1 MKRKTVSKLAA
12 LAGAFGITLMS
23 TCSVFAGSG
32 ISLYNDVQNDSVG
45 PNPYMEYDAETNEF
59 IDNTPDEEYTVE
71 VEENLGN
78 ASARTLKT
86 FDWNVMPKYLK
97 YTSGFRASKGGT
109 ISVGAMMTPSTSYIY
124 YGIVEPDGV
133 RRCVYGKSSLS
144 HTFALDQTGYYNVY
158 VRNENSHY
166 VAVSGTYRY

>member
-12 LAGAFGITLMS
+12 MAGAFGITLMS

-71 VEENLGN
+71 VEENSGSPL
-78 ASARTLKT
+78 ARTLKD

-97 YTSGFRASKGGT
+97 CTSGFRASSGGK
-109 ISVGAMMTPSTSYIY
+109 ISIGAVMSPSTSYIY
-124 YGIVEPDGV
+124 CGIIEPDGV
-133 RRCVYGKSSLS
+133 RRCVYGKDSIAHAFS
-144 HTFALDQTGYYNVY
+144 LDQTGYYNVY

-166 VAVSGTYRY
+166 VAVSGSYRY